1 MNFRDKRVAGLI
13 LNELGQLFIKELE
26 FEGALVTITDV
37 VVDAKLDNAVARIAV
52 LPEEK
57 AAVVLK
63 TVNAAQPKLQSLLA
77 KKIHIKP
84 MPHIRFE
91 YDSGAVNA
99 AAVEKALL
107 NQ

>member
-13 LNELGQLFIKELE
+13 AHELGQLLVKQME
-26 FEGALVTITDV
+26 FDGVLVTITDV
-37 VVDAKLDNAVARIAV
+37 DVDAKLDNAVTRIAV

-57 AAVVLK
+57 AAIVLK
-63 TVNAAQPKLQSLLA
+63 ALNAAQPKLQSLLA

-84 MPHIRFE
+84 MPRVRFE